1 MGKRVRPILQR
12 PAIPGLDPR
21 TRTRRPTAEE
31 VGLARYALKVLGNE
45 RLVVSLA
52 PAPDP
57 HFDGHM
63 IRVVDCRNPHWYRDL
78 QSKHRY
84 EMKRVRVVR
93 ALERVVVQKRVRGNG
108 YEVELLKLFK
118 ELRNARGS
126 R

>member
-31 VGLARYALKVLGNE
+31 VGLARYALKVLANE

-57 HFDGHM
+57 HFDGHK
-63 IRVVDCRNPHWYRDL
+63 IRVVDCRNPRWYRDL
-78 QSKHRY
+78 SSEHRY
-84 EMKRVRVVR
+84 NLKRLRVVR
-93 ALERVVVQKRVRGNG
+93 ALERVVTQKRVRGNG
-108 YEVELLKLFK
+108 YEGRLLELFK
-118 ELRNARGS
+118 KLRRERSAN
-126 R
+126 